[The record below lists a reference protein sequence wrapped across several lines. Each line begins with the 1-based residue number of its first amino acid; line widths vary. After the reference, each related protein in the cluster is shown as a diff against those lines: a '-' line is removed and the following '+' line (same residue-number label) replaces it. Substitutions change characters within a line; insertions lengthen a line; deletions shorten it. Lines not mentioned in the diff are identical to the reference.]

1 MNLITG
7 AAKSLKLELHSLSR
21 PPVSGG
27 SSANQ
32 KQKNSRTHVGRK
44 VKIRNRKRALNVS
57 TWVQWS
63 CERSALSEMWW
74 QMKPQ
79 RTRSDPLRPEAK
91 HWALTWS
98 AAGSRD
104 QPDARNSQVW
114 FSCRGAN
121 VHFYSWSLMFC
132 LQIKQD
138 FMSHLQKWERKFLF
152 LRSAAVSRWTD

>member
-44 VKIRNRKRALNVS
+44 VKFRNRKRALNVS

-138 FMSHLQKWERKFLF
+138 FMSHLQKWERKF
-152 LRSAAVSRWTD
+152 